1 MTKIEKLTIQQ
12 TATLYYLLNK
22 IMNLRQNDTLYP
34 KSFVL
39 RALKENK
46 KQKVMIEKFVNLNL
60 DDYSYKEYKNW
71 LEVKISFLTKL
82 KNLFNQCKSHS
93 IDFDLLME
101 RKEDYRMIRDYME
114 YTDVS
119 KELRDLQWA
128 DGTHKLAD
136 KKSFPKVIRR
146 AISSRKEQLKRTIKN
161 LSYAKD
167 FDKYGKYFCANQ
179 TFNYDPENKN
189 YRI

>member
-1 MTKIEKLTIQQ
+1 MAKLTIQQ
-12 TATLYYLLNK
+12 TANLYYLLNK
-22 IMNLRQNDTLYP
+22 VMNLRQNDTTYP
-34 KSFVL
+34 KSIIL
-39 RALKENK
+39 KTLKENK
-46 KQKVMIEKFVNLNL
+46 EKKALIEKVVNRNL
-60 DDYSYKEYKNW
+60 ADYSYKDFKKMVEYQ
-71 LEVKISFLTKL
+71 ISFLTKL

-93 IDFDLLME
+93 IGFDLLMDS
-101 RKEDYRMIRDYME
+101 KEDYRMIRDYME
-114 YTDVS
+114 YTDAS

-179 TFNYDPENKN
+179 TFNYDPANKN
-189 YRI
+189 YSV